1 MEIMHRTDEKLVQKW
16 EPVLEGIDNDYTRRV
31 TAQLLENQ
39 AKSIVEDRLS
49 EAITA
54 AATTTGQ
61 LGTFQKFAFP
71 LVRRVYPKLLANS
84 LVGVQPM
91 QGPVSQVFYLGN
103 SRAKE
108 GGATNQT
115 VFSKYNLTYA
125 GNVAQRIG
133 SVSGT
138 ASERSVSMAGN
149 TYAQGTFVDK
159 DGDPLAVATPGL
171 DGDDAD
177 SGFDL
182 SNVLATT
189 SGSEGAIGELYG
201 AGAGSG
207 TMGGQIAAWP
217 NQNFVGGYNLS
228 GGERLTG
235 TGIPE
240 MTFHIEQEAVVANTR
255 KMRALWTLEASQDLK
270 AYHNLDLE
278 RELTDLLSKEL
289 QLEIDR
295 ELIEDLRMIG
305 YGLHDNN
312 LGGVNQKLVD
322 SDYISLGNQ
331 TNGQFPGLTGNS
343 AATGTFVPAQFTYD
357 FNGAEGTGTATS
369 FGSASTDSNIFVVD
383 FTQEDLS
390 LYPRHVGEV
399 YANLLAII
407 NLASQDIYR
416 TTMRGPGNW
425 LLTSPLVASLLES
438 AAKLEGG
445 VMPND
450 APTNLGRNSIEYK
463 GKFMGRYDLYVDPM
477 FPQDEILMG
486 YKGANAMDSGYV
498 YAPYIPLQ
506 QLPTI
511 TDPESFQPRKGIL
524 TRYGKVQI
532 EPMNRF
538 YRIIRIIGPT
548 TNYLLSPFSR
558 NTTLGGTTA
567 VGS

>member
-1 MEIMHRTDEKLVQKW
+1 MEIMHRQDETLVQKW

-39 AKSIVEDRLS
+39 AKSIVEDKINHLD
-49 EAITA
+49 EAISA

-103 SRAKE
+103 SRARK
-108 GGATNQT
+108 GGAVAGDVQT
-115 VFSKYNLTYA
+115 VFSKFNLTYN

-133 SVSGT
+133 SASGT
-138 ASERSVSMAGN
+138 AVQRNLAGG
-149 TYAQGTFVDK
+149 TTGVGEGTFVDS
-159 DGDPLAVATPGL
+159 DGVQIATATAGL
-171 DGDDAD
+171 DGDDAQN
-177 SGFDL
+177 GFDV
-182 SNVLATT
+182 SNVYATT
-189 SGSEGAIGELYG
+189 SGNADMYG
-201 AGAGSG
+201 AGAPSG

-217 NQNFVGGYNLS
+217 NSKAVMGYNLS

-295 ELIEDLRMIG
+295 ELIEDLRQIA
-305 YGLHDNN
+305 YGLHDTAI
-312 LGGVNQKLVD
+312 GGGNQKLMD
-322 SDYISLGNQ
+322 NDYINMGGSGR
-331 TNGQFPGLTGNS
+331 FPGLKGNDES
-343 AATGTFVPAQFTYD
+343 VQDFVPAQFTYD
-357 FNGAEGTGTATS
+357 FGGDGAGSTE
-369 FGSASTDSNIFVVD
+369 FGSAKVNSNIFVCD
-383 FTQEDLS
+383 FSQTS
-390 LYPRHVGEV
+390 LDMYPRHVGEV

-425 LLTSPLVASLLES
+425 LLTSPLVCSLLES
-438 AAKLEGG
+438 ASKLEGG
-445 VMPND
+445 IMPND
-450 APTNLGRNSIEYK
+450 APTNIGRNSIEYK

-477 FPQDEILMG
+477 YPTDEILVG
-486 YKGANAMDSGYV
+486 YKGANSMDSGLIYC
-498 YAPYIPLQ
+498 PYIPLQ

-532 EPMNRF
+532 EPYNRF
-538 YRIIRIIGPT
+538 YRVIRIIGPT
-548 TNYLLSPFSR
+548 SNYLFSPFSR
-558 NTTLGGTTA
+558 NTTVNGAATTI
-567 VGS
+567 

>member
-1 MEIMHRTDEKLVQKW
+1 MEMMHQTDDTLVQKW
-16 EPVLEGIDNDYTRRV
+16 EPVLEGIDTDYTRRV

-39 AKSIVEDRLS
+39 AKSIVEERLS
-49 EAITA
+49 EDITA
-54 AATTTGQ
+54 GATTTGQ

-71 LVRRVYPKLLANS
+71 LVRRVYPQLIANS

-103 SRAKE
+103 DRVKR
-108 GGATNQT
+108 GGQDAAADIQT
-115 VFSKYNLTYA
+115 VYSKFNMTYRGLTP
-125 GNVAQRIG
+125 QRIG
-133 SVSGT
+133 ST
-138 ASERSVSMAGN
+138 ADGAVAG
-149 TYAQGTFVDK
+149 GTFLNA
-159 DGDPLAVATPGL
+159 DGTRQNAAGVGL
-171 DGDDAD
+171 DGDVAQG
-177 SGFDL
+177 GFDA
-182 SNVLATT
+182 SNVLAG
-189 SGSEGAIGELYG
+189 SGTEIDG

-217 NQNFVGGYNLS
+217 NTSAIMGFTLS
-228 GGERLTG
+228 AGERLTG

-295 ELIEDLRMIG
+295 ELVEDLRMIA
-305 YGLHDNN
+305 YGFTDLAGKGGINQNLMDASYIN
-312 LGGVNQKLVD
+312 LGGDGK
-322 SDYISLGNQ
+322 
-331 TNGQFPGLTGNS
+331 FPGIKSGDAVEN
-343 AATGTFVPAQFTYD
+343 FVPAQFTYD
-357 FNGAEGTGTATS
+357 FSGGTGGTAL
-369 FGSASTDSNIFVVD
+369 GSRDPLSNIFVID
-383 FTQEDLS
+383 FSQSSLN

-399 YANLLAII
+399 YANLLALI

-445 VMPND
+445 IQPAD
-450 APTNLGRNSIEYK
+450 GPTNIGVNSIEYK

-477 FPQDEILMG
+477 YPTDEILVG
-486 YKGANAMDSGYV
+486 YKGANAMDAGYI

-524 TRYGKVQI
+524 TRYGKVHI
-532 EPMNRF
+532 EPYNRF
-538 YRIIRIIGPT
+538 YRVIRIIGPT
-548 TNYLLSPFSR
+548 ENYLFSPFSR
-558 NTTLGGTTA
+558 NTALNGTP
-567 VGS
+567 VS

>member
-1 MEIMHRTDEKLVQKW
+1 MEMMHRTDDTLVQKW
-16 EPVLEGIDNDYTRRV
+16 EPVLEGIDSDYTRRV

-39 AKSIVEDRLS
+39 ARSIVEERLS
-49 EAITA
+49 EDITS

-103 SRAKE
+103 DRAKE
-108 GGATNQT
+108 GGSGAGNVQT
-115 VFSKYNLTYA
+115 IYSKYNLTYRGLTA
-125 GNVAQRIG
+125 SAIG
-133 SVSGT
+133 SDSG
-138 ASERSVSMAGN
+138 AG
-149 TYAQGTFVDK
+149 AAGGIFQGDAGT
-159 DGDPLAVATPGL
+159 GTGAGL
-171 DGDDAD
+171 DGDDAQ
-177 SGFDL
+177 SGFDV
-182 SNVLATT
+182 SNVLDTL
-189 SGSEGAIGELYG
+189 SGSTEMVG
-201 AGAGSG
+201 AGAPSG
-207 TMGGQIAAWP
+207 TMGGRIAAWP
-217 NQNFVGGYNLS
+217 NEEALMGFNVS
-228 GGERLTG
+228 AGERLTG

-295 ELIEDLRMIG
+295 ELIEDLRMIA
-305 YGLHDNN
+305 YGLRDRN
-312 LGGVNQKLVD
+312 LGGVDQRLMD
-322 SDYISLGNQ
+322 SDYVSLG
-331 TNGQFPGLTGNS
+331 TTGERFPGLGGATN
-343 AATGTFVPAQFTYD
+343 AADATTFVPAQFTYD
-357 FNGAEGTGTATS
+357 FASDLPTTGS
-369 FGSASTDSNIFVVD
+369 ESSNIFVID
-383 FTQEDLS
+383 FSQSSLS

-399 YANLLAII
+399 YSNLLAII

-438 AAKLEGG
+438 ASKLEGG
-445 VMPND
+445 VQPAD
-450 APTNLGRNSIEYK
+450 GPTNIGGNSIEYK

-477 FPQDEILMG
+477 YPTDEIMVG
-486 YKGANAMDSGYV
+486 YKGANAMDAGYI

-532 EPMNRF
+532 EPYNRF

-548 TNYLLSPFSR
+548 ANYLFSPFAR
-558 NTTLGGTTA
+558 NTTALGTS
-567 VGS
+567 VS

>member
-1 MEIMHRTDEKLVQKW
+1 MEMMHRQDETLVQKW
-16 EPVLEGIDNDYTRRV
+16 EPVLEGIDSDYTRRV

-39 AKSIVEDRLS
+39 AKSIVEEKVRNID
-49 EAITA
+49 EAITGA
-54 AATTTGQ
+54 TTTTGQ

-71 LVRRVYPKLLANS
+71 LVRRVYPQLIANS

-115 VFSKYNLTYA
+115 IFSKFNLTYA

-133 SVSGT
+133 SAT
-138 ASERSVSMAGN
+138 ASERNVAGG
-149 TYAQGTFVDK
+149 TAGFHQGTFVDK
-159 DGDPLAVATPGL
+159 DGTQIATAGVGL
-171 DGDDAD
+171 DGDDAG
-177 SGFDL
+177 SGFDV
-182 SNVLATT
+182 SNVLAGTT
-189 SGSEGAIGELYG
+189 SAMEDFQG

-217 NQNFVGGYNLS
+217 NPEFVGGYNLS

-295 ELIEDLRMIG
+295 ELVEDLRMIA
-305 YGLHDNN
+305 YGLRGKN
-312 LGGVNQKLVD
+312 LGGVDQRLMDN
-322 SDYISLGNQ
+322 DYISLGE
-331 TNGQFPGLTGNS
+331 NGARFPGLDGND
-343 AATGTFVPAQFTYD
+343 AATTTFVPAQFTYD
-357 FNGAEGTGTATS
+357 FDSGTTEL
-369 FGSASTDSNIFVVD
+369 GSADVNSNIFVVD
-383 FTQEDLS
+383 FSQSSLD

-450 APTNLGRNSIEYK
+450 APTNIGGNAIEYK

-477 FPQDEILMG
+477 YPTDEIMVG
-486 YKGANAMDSGYV
+486 YKGANAMDAGYI

-548 TNYLLSPFSR
+548 SNYLFSPFAR
-558 NTTLGGTTA
+558 NTTNLGSATT
-567 VGS
+567 V

>member
-1 MEIMHRTDEKLVQKW
+1 MEMMHRTDDTLVQKW
-16 EPVLEGIDNDYTRRV
+16 EPVLEGIDSDYTRRV

-39 AKSIVEDRLS
+39 ARSIVEERLS
-49 EAITA
+49 EDITS

-103 SRAKE
+103 DRAKG
-108 GGATNQT
+108 GGATVQT
-115 VFSKYNLTYA
+115 IYSKYNLTYRGLTA
-125 GNVAQRIG
+125 SAIG
-133 SVSGT
+133 SDSG
-138 ASERSVSMAGN
+138 AG
-149 TYAQGTFVDK
+149 AAGGIFQGDAGIGT
-159 DGDPLAVATPGL
+159 GAGL
-171 DGDDAD
+171 DGDDAQ
-177 SGFDL
+177 SGFDV
-182 SNVLATT
+182 SNVLDTL
-189 SGSEGAIGELYG
+189 SGSTEMVG
-201 AGAGSG
+201 AGAPSG
-207 TMGGQIAAWP
+207 TMGGRIAAWP
-217 NQNFVGGYNLS
+217 NEEALMGFNVS
-228 GGERLTG
+228 AGERLTG

-295 ELIEDLRMIG
+295 ELIEDLRMIA
-305 YGLHDNN
+305 YGLRDRN
-312 LGGVNQKLVD
+312 LGGVDQRLMD
-322 SDYISLGNQ
+322 SDYVSLG
-331 TNGQFPGLTGNS
+331 TTGERFPGLGG
-343 AATGTFVPAQFTYD
+343 ATNADDATTFVPAQFTYD
-357 FNGAEGTGTATS
+357 FASDLPTTGS
-369 FGSASTDSNIFVVD
+369 ESSNIFVID
-383 FTQEDLS
+383 FSQSSLS

-399 YANLLAII
+399 YSNLLAII

-438 AAKLEGG
+438 ASKLEGG
-445 VMPND
+445 VQPAD
-450 APTNLGRNSIEYK
+450 GPTNIGGNSIEYK

-477 FPQDEILMG
+477 YPTDEIMVG
-486 YKGANAMDSGYV
+486 YKGANAMDAGYI

-532 EPMNRF
+532 EPYNRF

-548 TNYLLSPFSR
+548 ANYLFSPFAR
-558 NTTLGGTTA
+558 NTTALGSS
-567 VGS
+567 VS

>member
-1 MEIMHRTDEKLVQKW
+1 MMHRTDDSLVQKW
-16 EPVLEGIDNDYTRRV
+16 GPVLEGIDSDYTRRT

-39 AKSIVEDRLS
+39 ARSIIQERLNED
-49 EAITA
+49 ITA

-71 LVRRVYPKLLANS
+71 LVRRVYPQLIANS
-84 LVGVQPM
+84 IVGVQPM

-103 SRAKE
+103 SRAKQ
-108 GGATNQT
+108 GGGSADNVQT
-115 VFSKYNLTYA
+115 VYSKFNLTYRGLTA
-125 GNVAQRIG
+125 SAIG
-133 SVSGT
+133 SEATG
-138 ASERSVSMAGN
+138 GGDN
-149 TYAQGTFVDK
+149 NGGTF
-159 DGDPLAVATPGL
+159 TPNTGTGL
-171 DGDDAD
+171 DGDAAQ
-177 SGFDL
+177 SGFDV
-182 SNVLATT
+182 SNVLAG
-189 SGSEGAIGELYG
+189 SGTEILG
-201 AGAGSG
+201 AGAPSG
-207 TMGGQIAAWP
+207 TFGGQIAAWP
-217 NQNFVGGYNLS
+217 NISAVMGYNLS
-228 GGERLTG
+228 AGERLTG

-240 MTFHIEQEAVVANTR
+240 MTFHVEQEAVVANTR

-295 ELIEDLRMIG
+295 ELVEDLRMIA
-305 YGLHDNN
+305 YGFRGQNK
-312 LGGVNQKLVD
+312 GGVNQNLMDNNYV
-322 SDYISLGNQ
+322 SLGSDG
-331 TNGQFPGLTGNS
+331 TSFPGLGGATN
-343 AATGTFVPAQFTYD
+343 AATPTTFVPAQFTYD
-357 FNGAEGTGTATS
+357 FVGGGTEI
-369 FGSASTDSNIFVVD
+369 GSANSGSNVFVID
-383 FTQEDLS
+383 FSQSSLA

-445 VMPND
+445 VQPAD
-450 APTNLGRNSIEYK
+450 GPTNIGGNSIEYK

-477 FPQDEILMG
+477 YPTDEIMVG
-486 YKGANAMDSGYV
+486 YKGANAMDAGYI

-548 TNYLLSPFSR
+548 ANYLFSPFAR
-558 NTTLGGTTA
+558 NTA
-567 VGS
+567 INGSTVS

>member
-1 MEIMHRTDEKLVQKW
+1 MEMMHQTDETLVQKW

-39 AKSIVEDRLS
+39 AKSIVEDKVRNID
-49 EAITA
+49 EAISA

-71 LVRRVYPKLLANS
+71 LVRRVYPQLLANS

-103 SRAKE
+103 SRARK
-108 GGATNQT
+108 GGAAVGDNQT
-115 VFSKYNLTYA
+115 VFSKFNLTYA
-125 GNVAQRIG
+125 GNVAQQIG
-133 SVSGT
+133 SASGPVLPGDAGLTGGGGTFKNADGT
-138 ASERSVSMAGN
+138 AVAQAG
-149 TYAQGTFVDK
+149 A
-159 DGDPLAVATPGL
+159 GL
-171 DGDDAD
+171 DGDVA
-177 SGFDL
+177 SEGFDV
-182 SNVLATT
+182 SNVLAGSGT
-189 SGSEGAIGELYG
+189 SIMG
-201 AGAGSG
+201 AGAPSG

-217 NQNFVGGYNLS
+217 NSAAVMGYNLS

-295 ELIEDLRMIG
+295 ELIEDLRQIA
-305 YGLHDNN
+305 YGLNGTALGGGNQHLMDSNYIN
-312 LGGVNQKLVD
+312 LGTAGGD
-322 SDYISLGNQ
+322 
-331 TNGQFPGLTGNS
+331 TFPGLAGNDES
-343 AATGTFVPAQFTYD
+343 VQTFVPAQFTYD
-357 FNGAEGTGTATS
+357 FNGDGAGETQFGTAKTN
-369 FGSASTDSNIFVVD
+369 SNIFVVD
-383 FTQEDLS
+383 FSQSS
-390 LYPRHVGEV
+390 LDMYPRHVGEV
-399 YANLLAII
+399 YANLLAVI

-425 LLTSPLVASLLES
+425 LLTSPLVASMLES
-438 AAKLEGG
+438 ASKLEGG
-445 VMPND
+445 IQAAD
-450 APTNLGRNSIEYK
+450 GPTNMGRNSIEYK

-477 FPQDEILMG
+477 YPTDEIMVG
-486 YKGANAMDSGYV
+486 YKGANAMDSGYI

-548 TNYLLSPFSR
+548 SNYLFSPFAR
-558 NTTLGGTTA
+558 NNSVLGTATT
-567 VGS
+567 V

>member
-1 MEIMHRTDEKLVQKW
+1 MEMMHHQDETLVQKW

-103 SRAKE
+103 SRAKA
-108 GGATNQT
+108 GGGTAADRQT
-115 VFSKYNLTYA
+115 VFSKFNLTYA

-133 SVSGT
+133 SASGT
-138 ASERSVSMAGN
+138 AAQRNDAGGA
-149 TYAQGTFVDK
+149 TTVGEGTFVDK
-159 DGDPLAVATPGL
+159 DGVQIATATAGL
-171 DGDDAD
+171 DGDDAAD
-177 SGFDL
+177 GFDV
-182 SNVLATT
+182 SNVLAGTT
-189 SGSEGAIGELYG
+189 SAYADFQG

-217 NQNFVGGYNLS
+217 NPEFVGGYNLS

-295 ELIEDLRMIG
+295 ELIEDLRMIA
-305 YGLHDNN
+305 YGLRDKNM
-312 LGGVNQKLVD
+312 GGVNQNIMD
-322 SDYISLGNQ
+322 SSYIDMGSQSDGI
-331 TNGQFPGLTGNS
+331 FPGLTGNT

-357 FNGAEGTGTATS
+357 FDGGEGTSTATS
-369 FGSASTDSNIFVVD
+369 LGSAKVDSNIFVVD
-383 FTQEDLS
+383 FTS
-390 LYPRHVGEV
+390 TAIGLYPRHVGEV

-407 NLASQDIYR
+407 NLASQDIYS

-425 LLTSPLVASLLES
+425 LLTSPLVASMLES

-445 VMPND
+445 IMPND
-450 APTNLGRNSIEYK
+450 APTNIGRNSIEYK

-477 FPQDEILMG
+477 YPSDEIMMG
-486 YKGANAMDSGYV
+486 YKGANAMDSGYI

-548 TNYLLSPFSR
+548 SNYLFSPFAR
-558 NTTLGGTTA
+558 NNTNLGVDTT
-567 VGS
+567 V